1 MQRSN
6 QRHAAKA
13 DGRPTRYPSRHVHFC
28 GGGACACAP
37 VQSVRSMRSMRSVQ
51 SVRSVPPL
59 LTCVRMLDDG
69 CRHLAETKGCVVNIS
84 SISGQC
90 SDNTGVVYAMN
101 KAAIDHMT
109 RYLAVEWADQGVRV
123 NAVAPWFIET
133 PLTAPVSS
141 NAMTSADAWARQ
153 QEARAAGC
161 CTERSLMDET
171 THQCPRA
178 DCVQR
183 SPTHCVQWCVLCM
196 PFPVN

>member
-1 MQRSN
+1 MRL
-6 QRHAAKA
+6 
-13 DGRPTRYPSRHVHFC
+13 
-28 GGGACACAP
+28 CACA
-37 VQSVRSMRSMRSVQ
+37 VCAVYAVSA
-51 SVRSVPPL
+51 SVPPL